1 MVKHE
6 DMYLSKVVDVVQCL
20 QQRVHVASGP
30 LVLEANIARGLFAVV
45 MQVFWTVN
53 LDHNTHLQG
62 VIHQESGAS
71 LVDLMLSGKGSEAP
85 VISLR

>member
-1 MVKHE
+1 MVTRE
-6 DMYLSKVVDVVQCL
+6 NIYLSKVVDVVQCL
-20 QQRVHVASGP
+20 QQRVHVASGS

-53 LDHNTHLQG
+53 LDHYTHLQG
-62 VIHQESGAS
+62 VIHQKASGS
-71 LVDLMLSGKGSEAP
+71 LVDLLLSGKGGEAP